1 MMILETLTLLVGLGA
16 APQSSHADE
25 RVIPAAFQGEWNERV
40 EDCGTGN
47 NDSRLR
53 ISSREVRFYE
63 SGGRVRGA
71 FLHGPYELI
80 IVLDMSGE
88 GQTWMAS
95 HHFILASDGS
105 YLSAK
110 SDDGSLFT
118 RYRCPTG

>member
-1 MMILETLTLLVGLGA
+1 MMIVQTLSLLIGLGSLT
-16 APQSSHADE
+16 QSSHVDE

-53 ISSREVRFYE
+53 ISASEVRFYE

-88 GQTWMAS
+88 GQTWMA
-95 HHFILASDGS
+95 
-105 YLSAK
+105 
-110 SDDGSLFT
+110 
-118 RYRCPTG
+118 

>member
-1 MMILETLTLLVGLGA
+1 MMILETLTFLVGLGA
-16 APQSSHADE
+16 AQQSSPVDE
-25 RVIPAAFQGEWNERV
+25 RVIPAAFQGEWNERL
-40 EDCGTGN
+40 EDCGTGK

-53 ISSREVRFYE
+53 INASEVRFYE

-71 FLHGPYELI
+71 FLSGPYELI

-105 YLSAK
+105 YLSSK